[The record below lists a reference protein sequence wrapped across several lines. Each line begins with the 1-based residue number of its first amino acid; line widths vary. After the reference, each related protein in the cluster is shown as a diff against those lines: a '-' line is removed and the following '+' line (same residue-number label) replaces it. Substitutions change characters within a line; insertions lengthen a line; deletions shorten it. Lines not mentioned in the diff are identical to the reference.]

1 MVTAALKA
9 GSSTITLMI
18 DGAREDVNIA
28 DVERLAPGIEDMVV
42 VVSGMFA
49 GENGIL
55 MGIDGEVGIVKMSR
69 GQGMYTPPIID
80 CESLCKKA

>member
-28 DVERLAPGIEDMVV
+28 DVQRLAPQKRDKAVV
-42 VVSGMFA
+42 VNGQLA

-55 MGIDGEVGIVKMSR
+55 IGIDEDDGFVKMAINSD
-69 GQGMYTPPIID
+69 IELLD
-80 CESLCKKA
+80 LESLCKRA